1 MAGMTDL
8 LIVDDSAVDRRF
20 VEGLLEASPDWTVR
34 FATNG
39 VEALAVMEEAPPDLV
54 VTDLIMPEMDGLQL
68 VGAIRSR
75 YPRVP
80 VILITG
86 EGSGDIAVAALR
98 QGAAGFVPKQ
108 ELANDLLDSVRNVLA
123 ISGDRARQA
132 RLIEC
137 MQRNECVFVID
148 NDVTL
153 FPPLVGFLQENAM
166 QIGLCDETGRV
177 RIGIA
182 LEEALANAVYHGNL
196 EIESSLREADA
207 KRYEAL
213 LEERRRQLPYCHRR
227 IHVKATFTRGEAL
240 FVIRDE
246 GPGFDPSDLPD
257 PTDPA
262 NLEKVTGRGV
272 LLMRSFMDE
281 VVYNSEGNEV
291 TLHKRR
297 ERRA

>member
-1 MAGMTDL
+1 MTSL
-8 LIVDDSAVDRRF
+8 LVVDDSAVDRRF
-20 VEGLLEASPDWTVR
+20 VGGLLEAAPDWAVR
-34 FATNG
+34 FAHNG
-39 VEALAVMEEAPPDLV
+39 AEALAAMEQAHTDLV
-54 VTDLIMPEMDGLQL
+54 ITDLVMPEMDGLEL

-98 QGAAGFVPKQ
+98 KGAAGFVPKQ
-108 ELANDLLDSVRNVLA
+108 ELANDLLDSIRNVLA
-123 ISGDRARQA
+123 ISGDQARHA
-132 RLIEC
+132 RLIES
-137 MQRNECVFVID
+137 MERNECLFVID

-153 FPPLVGFLQENAM
+153 FPALVGFLQESAM
-166 QIGLCDETGRV
+166 QIGLCDETERV

-182 LEEALANAVYHGNL
+182 LEEAIANAVYHGNL
-196 EIESSLREADA
+196 EIDSSLREIDA
-207 KRYEAL
+207 GQYEAL
-213 LEERRRQLPYCHRR
+213 LEQRRHQSPYCHRR
-227 IHVKATFTRGEAL
+227 IHVKATLTRTEGL

-246 GPGFDPSDLPD
+246 GPGFDPTNLPN

-262 NLEKVTGRGV
+262 NLEKITGRGV
-272 LLMRSFMDE
+272 LLMRSFMDD
-281 VVYNSEGNEV
+281 VTYNSKGNEV